1 MCIFC
6 PDNIKEKIIFSTDYF
21 NIIEDEYP
29 ANQGHMLVIPKRHI
43 EDINQINH
51 KEWVNL
57 FFAIQLTKLKQLQKY
72 PNCDGFNIGINEGK
86 AAGQT
91 INHLHIHIIPRYVGD
106 VENPKG
112 GIRNFKKPLVEY

>member
-6 PDNIKEKIIFSTDYF
+6 PNNIKGKIIFRTDYF

-29 ANQGHMLVIPKRHI
+29 VNQGHMLVIPKRHI

>member
-1 MCIFC
+1 MFC
-6 PDNIKEKIIFSTDYF
+6 PNNIKGKIIFRTDYF

-29 ANQGHMLVIPKRHI
+29 VNQGHMLIIPKRHI
-43 EDINQINH
+43 EDINQIDH
-51 KEWVNL
+51 KEWVDL